1 MVFCICRSPY
11 KAFFLL
17 WILSWRRAFV
27 KACVGAAASV
37 CPDKTVVLYNFARK
51 NFTEIAVDFFNFFCD
66 NFTRGKNIEINFS
79 STNDVNFEFIL
90 FLSAVWRKSRC
101 G

>member
-1 MVFCICRSPY
+1 MPIPLQG
-11 KAFFLL
+11 FFLVL
-17 WILSWRRAFV
+17 DFIMAAGFCQS
-27 KACVGAAASV
+27 CVGAAASV

-66 NFTRGKNIEINFS
+66 NFTRDKNIEINFS
-79 STNDVNFEFIL
+79 LINDINFEFIL
-90 FLSAVWRKSRC
+90 FLPVVWRKSRC